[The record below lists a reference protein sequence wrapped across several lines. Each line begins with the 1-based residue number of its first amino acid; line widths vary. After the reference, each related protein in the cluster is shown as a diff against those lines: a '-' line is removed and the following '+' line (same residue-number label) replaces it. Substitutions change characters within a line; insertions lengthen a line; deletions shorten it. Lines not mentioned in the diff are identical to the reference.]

1 MIRLALQKAGTIM
14 RTSIRPSTISRF
26 TVAAAALWMCGAGSA
41 WAGGG
46 GESLTTLQNL
56 ISDICAAFGMT
67 NCPDTRT
74 VTQAVLAVAALE
86 NSPPEVIRA
95 LNNIAPES
103 GKPPCGSPCALL
115 DAGNAAAVPP
125 TPFPLSTNTSPT
137 LSDFLSTLRP
147 LAFISSQQGKPATPA
162 QLYNSD
168 ANTFLYA
175 VATGTTV
182 GVTLLTEPVKLYLF
196 YEDLSRTNQTFV
208 NGQIVAKF
216 SLPLTQLNSD
226 GTENPAVI
234 TTLEVVATCTGGPS
248 CLQAYAVG
256 GIGTPTKPIAASQLG
271 ISFALVFSP
280 SQTSANSHAIF
291 EFAIPHLVTAAND
304 PLYFWF
310 ETSNGSTGPIN
321 SAIPSAF
328 FSDDDGSCPGASSLG
343 CIGITPNPG
352 PLVSS
357 GGSLTFALCANL
369 PQNGNGQAPVPSVSA
384 YYAMATDGEVLIS
397 RALSTTSVCPF

>member
-1 MIRLALQKAGTIM
+1 M
-14 RTSIRPSTISRF
+14 RTLIRPSTISQF

-56 ISDICAAFGMT
+56 ISDICGAFGVS
-67 NCPDTRT
+67 NCPVTPT

-86 NSPPEVIRA
+86 NSPPEMVRA
-95 LNNIAPES
+95 LNSI
-103 GKPPCGSPCALL
+103 PPGSAL

-125 TPFPLSTNTSPT
+125 TPFPLTTNTSPT
-137 LSDFLSTLRP
+137 LSEFLSTLTP
-147 LAFISSQQGKPATPA
+147 LAFISAQQGKPATPA

-182 GVTLLTEPVKLYLF
+182 ALTGLTEPVTLDLF

-216 SLPLTQLNSD
+216 SLPSTAFNTSTD
-226 GTENPAVI
+226 TENPVVI
-234 TTLEVVATCTGGPS
+234 TTLEVLATCTGGPS

-256 GIGTPTKPIAASQLG
+256 GIGTPAMPIAASKLG
-271 ISFALVFSP
+271 ISFALEFSP
-280 SQTSANSHAIF
+280 SLISANPHAIF
-291 EFAIPHLVTAAND
+291 EFAVPHLVTAAND
-304 PLYFWF
+304 QLYFWF
-310 ETSNGSTGPIN
+310 ATTNGSTGPIN
-321 SAIPSAF
+321 LAIPSAF

-384 YYAMATDGEVLIS
+384 YYAMATNGEVLIS
-397 RALSTTSVCPF
+397 RALSSTSVCPF